1 MMTLE
6 EVVGVARVDRI
17 DALKIDIEVFEDE
30 ALPSLHF
37 LDAQAMW
44 PRHIFIELVH
54 SQTWRTDC
62 IQALGAAGY
71 QQVWTDGRDS
81 LMKLNRLL

>member
-1 MMTLE
+1 MH
-6 EVVGVARVDRI
+6 A
-17 DALKIDIEVFEDE
+17 KIDIEGFEDK
-30 ALPSLHF
+30 ALLPYISLMP
-37 LDAQAMW
+37 QAMW

-54 SQTWRTDC
+54 SQTWRTNC